1 MSKKPLPVKLIFNP
15 DAGRAE
21 ESPKQL
27 LEILTEMQKNALV
40 AEVHMPKTTQGIKA
54 VIRRA
59 LNDGTRLIVAAGG
72 DGTIDPVAAALV
84 GHPLKLGII
93 PVGTRNN
100 LALNLGIPS
109 EVPQAVAL
117 LRSGQA
123 VKIDLGKAKTKV
135 SERHF
140 LELVTLG
147 LLSDIYFVTDDIQH
161 GDLSKVGEFVSTIVA
176 STPFEAKITLDK
188 GRKVKA
194 TAFIILVANMAYI
207 GANMQ
212 IDPSVSYQD
221 GKLDVFV
228 FTELS
233 KINLVSYAL
242 RSLAGNLQDESVK
255 HYRAKQIRIDTKPR
269 VAMIADGFQLTEG
282 KLSVTIQPRALTVI
296 AGSNAKAG
304 TAKGK

>member
-1 MSKKPLPVKLIFNP
+1 MSKKTLPVKLIFNP

-27 LEILTEMQKNALV
+27 LEILSEMRKNAIV
-40 AEVHMPKTTQGIKA
+40 AEVHMPSTTQGIKA
-54 VIRRA
+54 VVRRA
-59 LNDGTRLIVAAGG
+59 LADGTKSVVVAGG
-72 DGTIDPVAAALV
+72 DGTIDPVAAAMV
-84 GHPLKLGII
+84 GHPLMLGII

-109 EVPQAVAL
+109 DIPGAVEL
-117 LRSGQA
+117 LRKGKA
-123 VKIDLGKAKTKV
+123 LKIDLGKVTTNR
-135 SERHF
+135 SDRHF

-147 LLSDIYFVTDDIQH
+147 LLSDMYFVTDDIQH
-161 GDLSKVGEFVSTIVA
+161 GDLSKVGEFISTLVA
-176 STPFEAKITLDK
+176 STPFTAKISLDT
-188 GRKVKA
+188 GRKIKA
-194 TAFIILVANMAYI
+194 TAFVILIANMPYI

-242 RSLAGNLQDESVK
+242 RSLAGNTQDESIK
-255 HYRAKQIRIDTKPR
+255 HYRAKQVSIDTTPR
-269 VAMIADGFQLTEG
+269 VAIIADGFKLTEG
-282 KLSVTIQPRALTVI
+282 KLGVKIKPRALKVI
-296 AGSNAKAG
+296 AGRNKAQS
-304 TAKGK
+304 K

>member
-1 MSKKPLPVKLIFNP
+1 MSKKPLPAKLIFNP

-21 ESPKQL
+21 ESPRQL
-27 LEILTEMQKNALV
+27 LEILVEMQKNAILP
-40 AEVHMPKTTQGIKA
+40 EVHMPRTSRGVKA
-54 VIRRA
+54 VIGRA
-59 LNDGTRLIVAAGG
+59 LADGTKLIVAAGG
-72 DGTIDPVAAALV
+72 DGTIDPVAAAMV
-84 GHPLKLGII
+84 GHPLRLGIV

-100 LALNLGIPS
+100 LALNLGIPAD
-109 EVPQAVAL
+109 VPEAVKL
-117 LRSGQA
+117 LRTGKPLK
-123 VKIDLGKAKTKV
+123 VDLGKARTKA
-135 SERHF
+135 SQRHF

-161 GDLSKVGEFVSTIVA
+161 GNLSKVGEFVSTLVA
-176 STPFEAKITLDK
+176 STPFRAKITLDK
-188 GRKVKA
+188 TRQVKA
-194 TAFIILVANMAYI
+194 TAFMILVANMPHI

-242 RSLAGNLQDESVK
+242 RSLAGNAQDESVK
-255 HYRAKQIRIDTKPR
+255 HYRAKQILIDSKPR
-269 VAMIADGFQLTEG
+269 VAIIADGFQLTEG

-296 AGSNAKAG
+296 AGR
-304 TAKGK
+304 